1 MDKANVQLI
10 PTDQLTFDRKNPR
23 LIEFSISSKTPESE
37 IVSILWD
44 AMDAL
49 EIVHSIAQ
57 HGFFEHEPLI
67 VSHEDGKNVVIEG
80 NRRLT
85 AVKAL
90 LNPKWA
96 EKNNISNLPSISDA
110 VRETLVELPVIIQP
124 RDKAWKF
131 LGFKHINGPQKWS
144 SFAKA
149 QYIAEVHREYKV
161 SLEDI
166 ASQIGDT
173 HRIVKR
179 LYRSLQVIEQAEKAK
194 VFNREDIYHSR
205 IFFSHLYT
213 GLQYAGFK
221 KYLGLDD
228 DWIDKDTPVPPGK
241 EEEMEDVFFWLYGSQ
256 DDKPVV
262 QTQNPDLRN
271 LDKVLLSS
279 EATVALKSGA
289 SLSDAY
295 DESRSDKSLFEE
307 ALVTA
312 KQNLLKARA
321 RVSGGYAG
329 EDDFMRLAQDV
340 DKLAY
345 DLLQEM
351 KRMSE
356 PSHRG

>member
-1 MDKANVQLI
+1 MEKTEIEFLE
-10 PTDQLTFDRKNPR
+10 TDELSFDHKNPR
-23 LIEFSISSKTPESE
+23 LIEFSISEDTPESE
-37 IVSILWD
+37 IVAILWG
-44 AMDAL
+44 AMDAQ

-67 VSHEDGKNVVIEG
+67 VSEEDGRNVVIEG

-90 LNPKWA
+90 LNPDWA
-96 EKNNISNLPSISDA
+96 EKNKILNIPEISEEI
-110 VRETLVELPVIIQP
+110 RGTLEKLPVIIQP
-124 RDKAWKF
+124 RDIAWKF

-144 SFAKA
+144 SYAKA
-149 QYIAEVHREYKV
+149 KYIAEVHREYNV
-161 SLEDI
+161 TLEDI

-179 LYRSLQVIEQAEKAK
+179 LYRSLQVIEQAEAEK
-194 VFNREDIYHSR
+194 VFNREDVYHSR

-213 GLQYAGFK
+213 GLQYDGFK
-221 KYLGLDD
+221 NYLGLED
-228 DWIDKDTPVPPGK
+228 DWIDQDDPVPAGK
-241 EEEMEDVFFWLYGSQ
+241 EEELRDVFFWLYGNKEVAPAVKS
-256 DDKPVV
+256 
-262 QTQNPDLRN
+262 QNPDLRN
-271 LDKVLLSS
+271 LNAVLLSS
-279 EATVALKSGA
+279 EATIALKSGV
-289 SLSDAY
+289 SLLDAHE
-295 DESRSDKSLFEE
+295 ESRSDKSIFEE
-307 ALVTA
+307 SLVTA

-321 RVSGGYAG
+321 RVSGGYDG

-356 PSHRG
+356 PKHRG